1 MKKLYDLNRKFEYEN
16 GFYATADPSRFS
28 KFITHLEFFNQT
40 STIRG
45 EIVEFGIFKGNSFF
59 RWIKFRD
66 LLEQTNSRKIIG
78 FDIFGDFPEAIYE
91 DDKAKREAFI
101 RETKGGRGISFEEI
115 NSLLELEGLN
125 KNVEIIKGDI
135 LITLDKYLIE
145 NPHLKISLLHI
156 DVDLYEPT
164 RHVLE
169 KLYNNVSKGGIIIF
183 DDYGAFAGTNK
194 AIDDFFKHKIEIKKL
209 SYSNAISYIVKWK
222 KLYS

>member
-1 MKKLYDLNRKFEYEN
+1 MGKLYDIGRKFEYEN

-28 KFITHLEFFNQT
+28 KILTHLEFFKQT
-40 STIRG
+40 SNVRG

-78 FDIFGDFPEAIYE
+78 FDIFGDFPEANFE
-91 DDKAKREAFI
+91 GDKHKRDTFVA
-101 RETKGGRGISFEEI
+101 ETNGGKSISLEEI
-115 NSLLELEGLN
+115 NELLNQQGLN
-125 KNVEIIKGDI
+125 KNIDIIKGDI
-135 LITLDKYLIE
+135 LVTLDVYLDK

-164 RHVLE
+164 KHILE
-169 KLYNNVSKGGIIIF
+169 KLFDKVTKGGIIIF

-194 AIDDFFKHKIEIKKL
+194 AIDDFFKNNVEIKKL
-209 SYSNAISYIVKWK
+209 SFSHAISYIVK
-222 KLYS
+222 

>member
-1 MKKLYDLNRKFEYEN
+1 MSDLYDLEKCFQYEN

-28 KFITHLEFFNQT
+28 KFISHLEFFKRT
-40 STIRG
+40 SEVRG

-59 RWIKFRD
+59 RWIKLRD

-78 FDIFGDFPEAIYE
+78 FDIFGDFPEANFEE
-91 DDKAKREAFI
+91 DKLKRDAFI
-101 RETKGGRGISFEEI
+101 EETKGVKSISYEEI
-115 NSLLELEGLN
+115 SQLLKKQNLH

-135 LITLDKYLIE
+135 LQTLDKYIGA

-164 RHVLE
+164 KAILE
-169 KLYNNVSKGGIIIF
+169 QLYSKVTKGGIIIL

-194 AIDDFFKHKIEIKKL
+194 AVDDFFQNNVEIKKL
-209 SYSNAISYIVKWK
+209 PYSNAISYIVK
-222 KLYS
+222 

>member
-1 MKKLYDLNRKFEYEN
+1 MGKLYDIGRKFEYEN

-28 KFITHLEFFNQT
+28 KILTHLEFFKQT
-40 STIRG
+40 SNVRG

-78 FDIFGDFPEAIYE
+78 FDIFGDFPEANFE
-91 DDKAKREAFI
+91 GDKHKRDTFVA
-101 RETKGGRGISFEEI
+101 ETNGGKSISLEEI
-115 NSLLELEGLN
+115 NELLNQQGLN
-125 KNVEIIKGDI
+125 KNIDIIKGDI
-135 LITLDKYLIE
+135 LVTLDAYLDK

-164 RHVLE
+164 KHILE
-169 KLYNNVSKGGIIIF
+169 KLFDKVTKGGIIIF

-194 AIDDFFKHKIEIKKL
+194 AVDDFFKNNVEIKKL
-209 SYSNAISYIVKWK
+209 SFSHAISYIVK
-222 KLYS
+222 